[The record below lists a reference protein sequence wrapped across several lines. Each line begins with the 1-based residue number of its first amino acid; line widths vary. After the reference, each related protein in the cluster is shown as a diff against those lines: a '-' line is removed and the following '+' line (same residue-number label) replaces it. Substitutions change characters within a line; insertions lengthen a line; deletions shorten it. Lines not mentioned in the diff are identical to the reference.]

1 MTGFF
6 LKIRSCL
13 LDLVCFTPFNL
24 EKRVVN
30 YQHYIAIQ
38 LVEH

>member
-1 MTGFF
+1 MTGFY
-6 LKIRSCL
+6 KKVRSCL
-13 LDLVCFTPFNL
+13 LPLVCIAPFSL
-24 EKRVVN
+24 KAEVK

>member
-1 MTGFF
+1 MPSSP
-6 LKIRSCL
+6 RMYC
-13 LDLVCFTPFNL
+13 PFDQKA
-24 EKRVVN
+24 EVK